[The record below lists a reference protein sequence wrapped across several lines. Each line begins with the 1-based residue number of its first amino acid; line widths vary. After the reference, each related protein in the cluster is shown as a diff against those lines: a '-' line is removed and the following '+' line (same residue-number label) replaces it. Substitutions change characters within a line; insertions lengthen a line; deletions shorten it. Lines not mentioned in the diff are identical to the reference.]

1 MRKFKIRI
9 WNLKLQFI
17 FFSLVLV
24 EKTKISTAWT
34 AESAD
39 SEGRFLR
46 PIPRNGL
53 EFHLFM
59 ADS

>member
-39 SEGRFLR
+39 SELADSYGRFR
-46 PIPRNGL
+46 G
-53 EFHLFM
+53 M
-59 ADS
+59 A